1 MPIPD
6 EVLLT
11 QPWLSHIL
19 PFLYVGNY
27 QAVLDLDLLRNR
39 RIKRMITLMQ
49 TDDASIDAVCRQL
62 GISRK
67 QFLIPDGWF
76 EDREGIVCSLLHW
89 IHEGRQAKEAVLVHC
104 VASISRSPALI
115 LAYCVWSGMP
125 IEEAMRLI
133 GIHEPAAPVPRTL
146 ESFLK
151 CIDCKLPPGY
161 REWFHYRRFGY

>member
-1 MPIPD
+1 MPIPN

-11 QPWLSHIL
+11 EPWLSRIV

-27 QAVLDLDLLRNR
+27 QAAVDSELLKNRN
-39 RIKRMITLMQ
+39 IKRMVTLLQ
-49 TDDASIDAVCRQL
+49 TDGAPLDKVCRQL

-67 QFLIPDGWF
+67 QFSIPDNRF
-76 EDREGIVCSLLHW
+76 EDHEGVVCSLLHW
-89 IHEGRQAKEAVLVHC
+89 IHDGLQIREAVLVHC
-104 VASISRSPALI
+104 QASISRSPALI
-115 LAYCVWSGMP
+115 LTYCVWNGMP

-133 GIHEPAAPVPRTL
+133 GVHEPAAPAPSTL

-161 REWFHYRRFGY
+161 RKWFYRRLCVY